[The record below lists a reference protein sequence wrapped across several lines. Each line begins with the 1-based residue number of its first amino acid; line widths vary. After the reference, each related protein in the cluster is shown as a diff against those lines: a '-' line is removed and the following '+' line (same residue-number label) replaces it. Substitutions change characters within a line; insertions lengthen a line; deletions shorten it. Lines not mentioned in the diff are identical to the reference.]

1 MCWPYLFWQKIHYS
15 KIISAS
21 YFGILTCVGHSAE
34 IWDTRHVSNRNRTC
48 HFHMIFAVDL
58 ALYKY
63 ISLSNKKFNPLNSE
77 TLKHLVYN
85 YDKMRLF
92 RNFQS
97 AIVLLEYEQ
106 ILLFDGLFTFSS
118 TIYKWLS
125 INNTMHQWSEKHYQN
140 I

>member
-1 MCWPYLFWQKIHYS
+1 
-15 KIISAS
+15 
-21 YFGILTCVGHSAE
+21 
-34 IWDTRHVSNRNRTC
+34 
-48 HFHMIFAVDL
+48 MIFAVDL

-125 INNTMHQWSEKHYQN
+125 INNTMHQ
-140 I
+140 